1 MLFAAMDYREGDG
14 LAAQWCC
21 TVLSSIIFKRAEIEV
36 QHKLPDPTQVPELV
50 RQHALNTIKRSV
62 DSGEKGFIFRMV
74 HLLRSYR
81 GKRHDAMQ
89 GMVGL
94 MLVQLLP
101 EDPVKK
107 TQYLKRYKEY
117 QVPQAVTDICKQEH
131 VHRDKDLLNILCE
144 ILNYFA
150 FPIPEDPKKK
160 KKFGML
166 FAR

>member
-1 MLFAAMDYREGDG
+1 MTLN
-14 LAAQWCC
+14 
-21 TVLSSIIFKRAEIEV
+21 
-36 QHKLPDPTQVPELV
+36 LV
-50 RQHALNTIKRSV
+50 
-62 DSGEKGFIFRMV
+62 
-74 HLLRSYR
+74 
-81 GKRHDAMQ
+81 Q

-94 MLVQLLP
+94 MIVQMLP

-117 QVPQAVTDICKQEH
+117 QVPQAVSDVCKQEH
-131 VHRDKDLLNILCE
+131 VHRDKDLFNVLCE

-150 FPIPEDPKKK
+150 FPIPEDPKKR